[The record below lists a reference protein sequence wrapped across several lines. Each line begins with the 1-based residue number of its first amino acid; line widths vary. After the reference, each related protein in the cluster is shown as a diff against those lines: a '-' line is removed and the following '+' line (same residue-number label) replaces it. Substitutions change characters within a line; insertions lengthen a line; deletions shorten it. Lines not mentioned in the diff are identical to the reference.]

1 MKRPTDEQVRWM
13 VRHPIQTVI
22 FFLLELPFFII
33 FKLMEFM
40 HWLVVKTET
49 KESRR
54 MRRTIMYY
62 ILKSMRS

>member
-13 VRHPIQTVI
+13 VHHPITTILYFVI
-22 FFLLELPFFII
+22 ELPFFIL
-33 FKLMEFM
+33 FKLVEFM
-40 HWLVVKTET
+40 HWMIVKTET

-54 MRRTIMYY
+54 MRRTIMYH

>member
-22 FFLLELPFFII
+22 FFLFELPFFII

-40 HWLVVKTET
+40 RWLIVKTET

>member
-1 MKRPTDEQVRWM
+1 MNKPTDDQVRWM
-13 VRHPIQTVI
+13 IHHPIQTVI
-22 FFLLELPFFII
+22 FFLLELPFFIL

-40 HWLVVKTET
+40 HWLIVKTET

-54 MRRTIMYY
+54 MRRAIVYY

>member
-1 MKRPTDEQVRWM
+1 MKRPTDDQVRWM

-22 FFLLELPFFII
+22 FFLLELPFFIL
-33 FKLMEFM
+33 FKLMQFLK
-40 HWLVVKTET
+40 WLIVKTET

>member
-1 MKRPTDEQVRWM
+1 M
-13 VRHPIQTVI
+13 VHHPIQTVI
-22 FFLLELPFFII
+22 FFLLELPFFIL
-33 FKLMEFM
+33 FKLMDFM

-54 MRRTIMYY
+54 MRRIIVYY

>member
-1 MKRPTDEQVRWM
+1 MNKPTDDQVRWM
-13 VRHPIQTVI
+13 VHHPIQTVI
-22 FFLLELPFFII
+22 FFLPFFIL
-33 FKLMEFM
+33 FKLMEFT

>member
-1 MKRPTDEQVRWM
+1 MNKPTDDQVRWM
-13 VRHPIQTVI
+13 VHHPIQTVI
-22 FFLLELPFFII
+22 FFLLELPFFIL
-33 FKLMEFM
+33 FKLMDFM

-54 MRRTIMYY
+54 MRRIIVYY